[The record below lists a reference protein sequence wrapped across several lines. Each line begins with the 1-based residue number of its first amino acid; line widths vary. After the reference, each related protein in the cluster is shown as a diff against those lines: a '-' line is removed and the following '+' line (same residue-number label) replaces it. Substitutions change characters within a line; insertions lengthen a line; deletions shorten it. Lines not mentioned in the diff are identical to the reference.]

1 MSRYSMVASEM
12 ALGNMATLTLKRR
25 KCPSKS
31 KRKRRRRKGKGGKG
45 EKRKRRRRKVC
56 GSDGT
61 LYESHCELHR
71 EACLRGEIAYQGFP
85 LI

>member
-1 MSRYSMVASEM
+1 MVMGEM
-12 ALGNMATLTLKRR
+12 ALGNMATLALKRR

-31 KRKRRRRKGKGGKG
+31 KRDRKRRRRKGKG

-71 EACLRGEIAYQGFP
+71 EACLRGEIFDQGFP

>member
-1 MSRYSMVASEM
+1 MVMGEM

-45 EKRKRRRRKVC
+45 EKRKRRRRRKVC

-71 EACLRGEIAYQGFP
+71 EACLRGEIFDQGFH
-85 LI
+85 